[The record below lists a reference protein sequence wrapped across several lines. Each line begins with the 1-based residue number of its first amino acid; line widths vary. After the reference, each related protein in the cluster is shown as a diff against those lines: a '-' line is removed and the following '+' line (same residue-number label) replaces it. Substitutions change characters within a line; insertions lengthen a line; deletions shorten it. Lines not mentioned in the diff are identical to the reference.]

1 VRKVLRQRDFLL
13 VWTGGLVSVA
23 GDWVLAVVLPYVVYA
38 ATGSTV
44 ATAGM
49 IVAELVPGML
59 LGSVAGVFVDRWH
72 LGRVLVAGNLAQAGV
87 VSLLLLTPGLETLVL
102 VYVVAAGQSALA
114 AFTQPAESALL
125 PSLVAVEELVP
136 ANALNVLNNRIGRL
150 LGLPLGAVLYAALGL
165 RAVVVVDAATF
176 VVAAGLLACVRVPP
190 RAPSDTERVA
200 GAFRAFAH
208 EWVDGIGVVR
218 RDRTIAALFVVFGL
232 MTFGGTM
239 FDPLTAAWVRD
250 VLDGDAGVYA
260 LLTTAGAVSG
270 TIGALVVGGVGARV
284 PPRMLT
290 GWASVI
296 AGVLLLVRFNVPV
309 LEVAVALSLVQ
320 GLFAVASGVGVE
332 ALAQQRVPAA
342 YRGRVFGSLQAT
354 VWLLSLLGAVVG
366 GMLAEAAGLLVA
378 LDLAAILTVLAG
390 VLVLVVLRAPDTLER
405 GVVEDSSPG
414 DTPV

>member
-1 VRKVLRQRDFLL
+1 MRRLLKQRDFLL

-38 ATGSTV
+38 VTGSTV

-72 LGRVLVAGNLAQAGV
+72 LGRVLVVGNLAQAAV
-87 VSLLLLTPGLETLVL
+87 VALLLLTPGLETLAL

-125 PSLVAVEELVP
+125 PSLVAAEDLVP

-150 LGLPLGAVLYAALGL
+150 LGLPLGAVLYAAFGL
-165 RAVVVVDAATF
+165 PAVVVVDAATF

-190 RAPSDTERVA
+190 RTMPQDERVA
-200 GAFRAFAH
+200 GAWRAFAH
-208 EWVDGIGVVR
+208 EWVDGIAVVR
-218 RDRTIAALFVVFGL
+218 RDRTIAVLFVVFGL

-250 VLDGDAGVYA
+250 ILDGGADVYA

-270 TIGALVVGGVGARV
+270 TIGALVVGAVGARV
-284 PPRMLT
+284 PPRVLT

-296 AGVLLLVRFNVPV
+296 AGGLLLVRFNVPV

-332 ALAQQRVPAA
+332 ALAQQRVPPA

-354 VWLLSLLGAVVG
+354 VWLLSLLGALVG
-366 GMLAEAAGLLVA
+366 GVLAEAAGLLVA
-378 LDLAAILTVLAG
+378 LDLAAVLTLLAG
-390 VLVLVVLRAPDTLER
+390 VVVLVVLKAPNEPAA
-405 GVVEDSSPG
+405 GGVEDSSPG
-414 DTPV
+414 DAQD